1 MWGHRRTRLWFEML
15 TRMLYEQT
23 ERKETCQSA
32 YGVSSSVFSSRS
44 NKRKIFFFFFFSPP
58 SMPRSSPNEHL
69 SLNFASLLS
78 RFSWF
83 LYCSFSL
90 QFFFSF
96 KNETSVSYLGFLL
109 LFTFLFYF
117 RVLFMHTCLEA
128 SPRCVS
134 ISTWL
139 HFFTN
144 RIVDRSHEK
153 QNIHS
158 RYQPRNSMNNKL
170 IEHFPLMMVSVI
182 LDTQSVSVIVVNI
195 ASSGALT
202 HLSG

>member
-1 MWGHRRTRLWFEML
+1 MSKRKGKKPAKVRTEFLLQSSHRDRTKEKSFSSFSFLHRRCLEALQMNTFPLISPR
-15 TRMLYEQT
+15 Y
-23 ERKETCQSA
+23 CQD
-32 YGVSSSVFSSRS
+32 
-44 NKRKIFFFFFFSPP
+44 
-58 SMPRSSPNEHL
+58 
-69 SLNFASLLS
+69 
-78 RFSWF
+78 FSWF